1 MSIRFLKEVK
11 FEQVLILEGRRF
23 HRSEYLIVMK
33 LCRSAVLCLV
43 ISSVLSLFLIL
54 YEYEEERENWLF
66 SLCIKLLS
74 ILNTNVRF
82 SFKRLNHRGSILG
95 CEHRSL

>member
-11 FEQVLILEGRRF
+11 FEQVLISGGRRF
-23 HRSEYLIVMK
+23 HRSEYLMEMK

-43 ISSVLSLFLIL
+43 IYSVLSLFLIL
-54 YEYEEERENWLF
+54 YECVEETKNWLF
-66 SLCIKLLS
+66 SLCTKLLS

-82 SFKRLNHRGSILG
+82 SLVS
-95 CEHRSL
+95 

>member
-1 MSIRFLKEVK
+1 M
-11 FEQVLILEGRRF
+11 
-23 HRSEYLIVMK
+23 
-33 LCRSAVLCLV
+33 
-43 ISSVLSLFLIL
+43 LSDLQRVIL
-54 YEYEEERENWLF
+54 YECEEETQNWLF

-82 SFKRLNHRGSILG
+82 SFKRLNHRGSILS